1 MYSQAALQNECACP
15 HFACMSD
22 HTLASHVTTCAMELA
37 DVLNTNLSQP
47 DLGQPCAEDQDML
60 SQHREPESEYRGVI
74 STKSGRWRALIGID
88 GTNEN
93 WGNFEDEEDAARAF
107 DRCAIEV
114 GRQPNLGP
122 LAEDEK
128 KDEDEG
134 RPAHCKQSQ
143 YHGVSLDT
151 RCSKCRACQHTCQ
164 SECAPNSG
172 IYT

>member
-15 HFACMSD
+15 HFARMSD

-60 SQHREPESEYRGVI
+60 SQHREPESEYHSVI
-74 STKSGRWRALIGID
+74 STKSGRWRALIRID

-93 WGNFEDEEDAARAF
+93 WGNFEDDQDAARAF

-114 GRQPNLGP
+114 G
-122 LAEDEK
+122 
-128 KDEDEG
+128 
-134 RPAHCKQSQ
+134 
-143 YHGVSLDT
+143 
-151 RCSKCRACQHTCQ
+151 
-164 SECAPNSG
+164 
-172 IYT
+172 